1 MLLRA
6 DAPLVLLLALVLDA
20 VIGDPDRIWRRIP
33 HPVAWFG
40 SMIGWCDRLF
50 NREGWRPE
58 TRRSAGILSLTGLVA
73 LAFVPALL
81 LESALRALPAG
92 DIVVALVASVFLAQ
106 KSLYRH
112 VRRVREAFQG
122 GGLAAARHAVSMIV
136 GRDPER
142 LDEAG
147 VARAAIEST
156 AENFSDGVVAPAVWF
171 LLLGLPGLFAYK
183 AVNTADSM
191 IGHLSVRH
199 RDFGWAAARL
209 DDLLNLL
216 PARLAGLLIAAS
228 AWIVRGSPKGAA
240 EVMVRDAGLHRS
252 PNAGWPEAAMAGA
265 LGLAL
270 GGPRIYAA
278 GPVNEPFLNAPGRRD
293 AGAEDIK
300 RALRVMVAACL
311 LHGLV
316 YVLLAVVVLS

>member
-1 MLLRA
+1 MIFRA

-20 VIGDPDRIWRRIP
+20 IIGDPDRVWRRFP
-33 HPVAWFG
+33 HPVVWFG
-40 SMIGWCDRLF
+40 ALIGLFDRLL
-50 NREGWRPE
+50 NREAWSSE
-58 TRRSAGILSLTGLVA
+58 ARRTAGILSVAALVA
-73 LAFVPALL
+73 AAVIPAML
-81 LESALRALPAG
+81 LESVLRAVPAG
-92 DIVVALVASVFLAQ
+92 DILVACVASVFLAQ
-106 KSLYRH
+106 KSLFGH
-112 VRRVREAFQG
+112 VRAVRDAFRN
-122 GGLAAARHAVSMIV
+122 GGLPAARHAVSLIV

-142 LDEAG
+142 LDETG

-156 AENFSDGVVAPAVWF
+156 AENFSDGVVAPAFWF
-171 LLLGLPGLFAYK
+171 ALLGLPGLVAYK

-209 DDLLNLL
+209 DDALNLL
-216 PARLAGLLIAAS
+216 PARLAGFLIASS
-228 AWIVRGSPKGAA
+228 AWIVRGSPGEAVR
-240 EVMVRDAGLHRS
+240 VMLRDASLHRS

-278 GPVNEPFLNAPGRRD
+278 GPVDEPFLNAPGRRN
-293 AGAEDIK
+293 ASPEDIA
-300 RALRVMVAACL
+300 RGLRVMVVAAV

-316 YVLLAVVVLS
+316 YAVLSTLMLA

>member
-1 MLLRA
+1 MLFRA
-6 DAPLVLLLALVLDA
+6 DAPLVLMLALVLDA
-20 VIGDPDRIWRRIP
+20 IIGDPDRIWRRVP

-40 SMIGWCDRLF
+40 ALIGLFDRLF
-50 NREGWRPE
+50 NRETWSPE
-58 TRRSAGILSLTGLVA
+58 TRRTAGILCVAVLVSA
-73 LAFVPALL
+73 AFVPALL

-92 DIVVALVASVFLAQ
+92 DILVALFASVFLAQ

-112 VRRVREAFQG
+112 VRAVRDAFFA
-122 GGLAAARHAVSMIV
+122 GGLPAARGAVSMIV

-147 VARAAIEST
+147 VSRAAIEST
-156 AENFSDGVVAPAVWF
+156 AENFSDGVVAPAFWF
-171 LLLGLPGLFAYK
+171 ALLGLPGIIAYK

-209 DDLLNLL
+209 DDLLNLV
-216 PARLAGLLIAAS
+216 PARLAGFLIAGA
-228 AWIVRGSPKGAA
+228 AWVVRGSPGLATQ
-240 EVMVRDAGLHRS
+240 VLLRDASVHRS

-270 GGPRIYAA
+270 GGPRVYAA

-293 AGAEDIK
+293 AGPADIS
-300 RALRVMVAACL
+300 RALRVMCAAAV
-311 LHGLV
+311 LHGLL
-316 YVLLAVVVLS
+316 YALLALLVLS